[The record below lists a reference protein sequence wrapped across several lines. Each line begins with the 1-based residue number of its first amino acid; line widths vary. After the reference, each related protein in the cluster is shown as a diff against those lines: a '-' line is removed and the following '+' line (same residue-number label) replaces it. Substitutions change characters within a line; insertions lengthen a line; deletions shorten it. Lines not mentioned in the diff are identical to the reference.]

1 MKDIILILSIIL
13 VLLIIYL
20 VVRKDK
26 DEKDGKNE
34 ENKQDEN
41 EESKQDD
48 DEQNEDESED
58 ESEDEQDEQNEDDNL
73 NKKVTFKMDI
83 LDDEI
88 HKKLDDTRYNN
99 GRNSGGVYRMKHNYI
114 NTKNKKYVVPE
125 KYLDYTIID
134 GKNYTLG
141 YPSTFAGCKL
151 F

>member
-34 ENKQDEN
+34 ENEQDENESEENKQDEN
-41 EESKQDD
+41 ES
-48 DEQNEDESED
+48 